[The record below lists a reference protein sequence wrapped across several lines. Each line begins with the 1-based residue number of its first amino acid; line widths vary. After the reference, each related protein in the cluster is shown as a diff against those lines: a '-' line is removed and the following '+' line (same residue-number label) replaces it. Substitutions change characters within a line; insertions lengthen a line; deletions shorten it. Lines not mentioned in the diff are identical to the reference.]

1 MNESLKDRVALVTGG
16 SGGIGRAVV
25 EELVSE
31 HAKVVIAYSS
41 NVAKATELADRLT
54 AQGAQVAI
62 AQADVS
68 TSDGAKALVDV
79 AVKQFGHLDILVNN
93 AGVTKDGLF
102 LRMKEADFD
111 MVLSVNLK
119 SAFLCTQAASRQLLR
134 SPHGRVINM
143 SSVVGITGNIGQA
156 NYVAAKAGLIGLTKT
171 LARELA
177 SRGVTVN
184 AIAPGYIET
193 DMTAGLTPDIQTKL
207 FEQIPLQRLGQ
218 PHDVAALVRFLASDD
233 AAYITGQVLQV
244 DGGLAM

>member
-68 TSDGAKALVDV
+68 TSDGAKALVDM

-93 AGVTKDGLF
+93 AGMTKDGLF

-119 SAFLCTQAASRQLLR
+119 SAFLCTQAAARQLLR